1 MPRALPRAG
10 GNKRRGH
17 CIVPPIFSGL
27 EKRTE
32 AGIHNLL
39 LLCPPPL
46 KFFGPSAEPATLPPL
61 FSGYL
66 SFDDYRNIT
75 TRYIPPYVIC
85 QSRYVG
91 LFSMD
96 RNVVFKLPSHFKA
109 RLHYM
114 YVDCRSP
121 GINKL

>member
-1 MPRALPRAG
+1 MHYLGPPGILREG
-10 GNKRRGH
+10 GRGH
-17 CIVPPIFSGL
+17 CPPNFCQFRKENGSRNIKSFTIL
-27 EKRTE
+27 
-32 AGIHNLL
+32 
-39 LLCPPPL
+39 PPPPR
-46 KFFGPSAEPATLPPL
+46 FFGPSAAPATLPPL

-85 QSRYVG
+85 QSRYVS

-121 GINKL
+121 GLNKL